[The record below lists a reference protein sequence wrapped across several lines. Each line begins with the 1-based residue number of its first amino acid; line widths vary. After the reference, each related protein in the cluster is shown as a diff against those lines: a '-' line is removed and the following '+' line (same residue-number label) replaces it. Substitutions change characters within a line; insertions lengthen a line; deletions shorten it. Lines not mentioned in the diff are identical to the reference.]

1 METAVQLKSLGLVP
15 VIVEKSSS
23 LGGHVAQWNR
33 LFPDMTPANKVLEP
47 YDEAL
52 KEVDI
57 YTDTEI
63 ASMNYL
69 QKEYV
74 VVLSNGKNLRCKAV
88 VFATGFKLFEAEK
101 GGIRIR
107 HLRPGHHQP

>member
-1 METAVQLKSLGLVP
+1 METAVQLKALGLSP
-15 VIVEKSSS
+15 VIVEKKGS

-33 LFPDMTPANKVLEP
+33 LFPDMTPASKVLEP
-47 YDEAL
+47 YEMAL

-63 ASMNYL
+63 ASINYL
-69 QKEYV
+69 QKGYT

-88 VFATGFKLFEAEK
+88 VLATATSAMLFGKSFVTTASCVMVM
-101 GGIRIR
+101 
-107 HLRPGHHQP
+107 PF